1 MRIFL
6 ILITLFLTFTVSV
19 QSTEQ
24 TNEKKMKTTLD
35 ETINNE
41 KKIKATLDEA
51 ADIVKDLTTA
61 AELEVSGT
69 VTDLTR
75 ESFYQLTKAIKSQ
88 KNTIKLNLTKINGL
102 NKIEKKTFE
111 KCSNLQEI
119 TLPNNITYIGYR
131 AFADC
136 STLSNIIIP
145 DSVTSIGYQAF
156 SGCTKLTGVT
166 IGNGITRIEE
176 STFLDCKSVE
186 TLIIGNKVTSFE
198 NLPMTSALK
207 LITIGNGIT
216 FIDNTTFNNSKNI
229 QTITIGSS
237 VTTIGSNTFT
247 NCKNLTSVNFQ
258 YKGNWYFTDNSNY
271 TDGTK
276 IDVSDPAGNAINLRK
291 NYCKKYWYS
300 DNAYYH
306 NRSRYY

>member
-1 MRIFL
+1 MRNLL

-51 ADIVKDLTTA
+51 ADIVKDLTTT

-119 TLPNNITYIGYR
+119 TLPNNIYR
-131 AFADC
+131 
-136 STLSNIIIP
+136 LSCFRRLFDFIKHNHP
-145 DSVTSIGYQAF
+145 GQCNFYR
-156 SGCTKLTGVT
+156 LP
-166 IGNGITRIEE
+166 GIFR
-176 STFLDCKSVE
+176 L
-186 TLIIGNKVTSFE
+186 
-198 NLPMTSALK
+198 
-207 LITIGNGIT
+207 
-216 FIDNTTFNNSKNI
+216 
-229 QTITIGSS
+229 
-237 VTTIGSNTFT
+237 
-247 NCKNLTSVNFQ
+247 
-258 YKGNWYFTDNSNY
+258 YK
-271 TDGTK
+271 
-276 IDVSDPAGNAINLRK
+276 I
-291 NYCKKYWYS
+291 
-300 DNAYYH
+300 
-306 NRSRYY
+306 NRSYYRKRNYSNRRIYIFRLQKCRNINNR